1 MLNFKIK
8 IKSKRLKTALTVSAG
23 VLLLGFGVFTG
34 LWQDG
39 QAVTYNSGLQA
50 YVYAQTAG
58 KDNPKNPVKTA
69 EDRQKALKHAA
80 QMFDLSTQVYGL
92 ESRSS
97 WLERFLFPHPDRL
110 LAARASFREGNCWLW
125 LGDEKAA
132 VAAYKQY
139 LQLNP
144 GGIYDTASGDTFTD
158 QHNLEIVY
166 NHNPALQQGEGK
178 GQGKGNQDGQKG
190 KQQSPGDDPSNQA
203 GHSTHTKM

>member
-80 QMFDLSTQVYGL
+80 QMFDLSTQ
-92 ESRSS
+92 
-97 WLERFLFPHPDRL
+97 
-110 LAARASFREGNCWLW
+110 GNCWLW